1 MPRAFLKARDP
12 FSCYSHFVGAVLSVS
27 GLLILLLRLLFDPDI
42 SGQLA
47 GAAVVFCLSLI
58 ALYSASS
65 VYHFSL
71 RGEAVLRRLKKLDH
85 SMIYVLIAGS
95 YTPIILKFMPA
106 PRSFLFL
113 GVIWLDRTDRHC
125 GQAALDRRAP
135 PDRHSTL
142 FGPRLGHRFR
152 FRCRT
157 FHALPRHCAARSRWS
172 CLHGR
177 RHYLHLEAAEFQ
189 HPSRLSRAVSPVR
202 YRRQHLPLSD
212 GHAVCTVIFR
222 QFASCY

>member
-113 GVIWLDRTDRHC
+113 GVIWLI
-125 GQAALDRRAP
+125 ALTGIAVK
-135 PDRHSTL
+135 
-142 FGPRLGHRFR
+142 
-152 FRCRT
+152 
-157 FHALPRHCAARSRWS
+157 
-172 CLHGR
+172 
-177 RHYLHLEAAEFQ
+177 HYLHLEAAEFQ

-212 GHAVCTVIFR
+212 GHAVCTVIFP
-222 QFASCY
+222 

>member
-12 FSCYSHFVGAVLSVS
+12 FSCYSHFVGAVLSAS

-113 GVIWLDRTDRHC
+113 GVIWLIALTGIAVKLLWIDAPRPIGTALYLALGWAIAFDFDVVLSMPSPAIALL
-125 GQAALDRRAP
+125 AAGGLAYTAGGNIYISKRP
-135 PDRHSTL
+135 NFSTL
-142 FGPRLGHRFR
+142 LG
-152 FRCRT
+152 
-157 FHALPRHCAARSRWS
+157 FHELFHLFVIVGSIC
-172 CLHGR
+172 
-177 RHYLHLEAAEFQ
+177 HYLMVMLYV
-189 HPSRLSRAVSPVR
+189 L
-202 YRRQHLPLSD
+202 
-212 GHAVCTVIFR
+212 
-222 QFASCY
+222 

>member
-113 GVIWLDRTDRHC
+113 GVIWLI
-125 GQAALDRRAP
+125 ALTGIAVKLLWIDA
-135 PDRHSTL
+135 
-142 FGPRLGHRFR
+142 PRLIGTAPL
-152 FRCRT
+152 RCSQP
-157 FHALPRHCAARSRWS
+157 AVLPTRSAASFTSRSGRISAPFSAFTS
-172 CLHGR
+172 CFTCSLSS
-177 RHYLHLEAAEFQ
+177 AA
-189 HPSRLSRAVSPVR
+189 SA
-202 YRRQHLPLSD
+202 
-212 GHAVCTVIFR
+212 II
-222 QFASCY
+222 

>member
-113 GVIWLDRTDRHC
+113 GVIWLI
-125 GQAALDRRAP
+125 ALTGIAIGVVLGWQ
-135 PDRHSTL
+135 SQMGAMLL
-142 FGPRLGHRFR
+142 FNVIVPILLYV
-152 FRCRT
+152 T
-157 FHALPRHCAARSRWS
+157 FHPQVNLLRFSFGKIPKQNNYGGET
-172 CLHGR
+172 LN
-177 RHYLHLEAAEFQ
+177 E
-189 HPSRLSRAVSPVR
+189 
-202 YRRQHLPLSD
+202 
-212 GHAVCTVIFR
+212 
-222 QFASCY
+222 

>member
-85 SMIYVLIAGS
+85 SMI
-95 YTPIILKFMPA
+95 
-106 PRSFLFL
+106 SF
-113 GVIWLDRTDRHC
+113 
-125 GQAALDRRAP
+125 
-135 PDRHSTL
+135 
-142 FGPRLGHRFR
+142 
-152 FRCRT
+152 
-157 FHALPRHCAARSRWS
+157 
-172 CLHGR
+172 
-177 RHYLHLEAAEFQ
+177 
-189 HPSRLSRAVSPVR
+189 
-202 YRRQHLPLSD
+202 
-212 GHAVCTVIFR
+212 
-222 QFASCY
+222 